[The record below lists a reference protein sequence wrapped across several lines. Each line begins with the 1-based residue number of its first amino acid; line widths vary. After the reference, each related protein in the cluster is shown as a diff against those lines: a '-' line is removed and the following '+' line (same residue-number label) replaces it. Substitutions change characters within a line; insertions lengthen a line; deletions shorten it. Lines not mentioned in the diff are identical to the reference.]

1 MFRRPPIGL
10 PRCLSGLVTGG
21 ERSVTSSEQ
30 SVKAEENATISAEG
44 RATVDGQGYVHL
56 KGPTTLR
63 RLHNTVKNFD
73 WGSTDA
79 IPAILGT
86 VPDGTP
92 CAELWLGAHPLSP
105 SHLLSEQA
113 QASVSASGYRHLG
126 SASAFDR
133 APTATAHTGPNLIEY
148 LAADPEG
155 LLGRESVEVFGP
167 RLPFLLK
174 VLSAQKALSIQVHP
188 NPEQAAAGF
197 AREEADGPDL
207 DAPHRNYKDPSAK
220 PELIYALTEFH
231 ALTGFR
237 PRRAV
242 RATFERFL
250 SLPLTPGALDFLG
263 EVLVALRSLGEAR
276 AFSRAVELILG
287 DPRASGFVDELST
300 HELPELPAGHVS
312 RAGSAV
318 DPMETLRELVGDFPG
333 DPGVLVALML
343 TRTHLEPG
351 EALAI
356 EPGVLHAYLAGT
368 GIEIMASSD
377 NVLRGGLTHKHVD
390 IPELGRV
397 ARFTAAPPRRVDP
410 DRDGVFRGPT
420 EDFALQVL
428 RCPRLK
434 RIERRGP
441 SIVLCTSGTITLT
454 SVGSSVTLTRGQ
466 SVFVAANEPA
476 ITADGHGDLFVATTG
491 LDPSLPFA

>member
-1 MFRRPPIGL
+1 M
-10 PRCLSGLVTGG
+10 
-21 ERSVTSSEQ
+21 
-30 SVKAEENATISAEG
+30 
-44 RATVDGQGYVHL
+44 
-56 KGPTTLR
+56 R

-105 SHLLSEQA
+105 SHLVSEQPHSGA
-113 QASVSASGYRHLG
+113 FASGYRHIG
-126 SASAFDR
+126 SASSTSSTDTR
-133 APTATAHTGPNLIEY
+133 TTTSAPTGPNLIEY
-148 LAADPEG
+148 LAGDPEG
-155 LLGRESVEVFGP
+155 LLGRDGVDVFGP

-174 VLSAQKALSIQVHP
+174 VLSAQKSLSIQVHP
-188 NPEQAAAGF
+188 NPEQAAIGF

-231 ALTGFR
+231 ALTDFR

-250 SLPLTPGALDFLG
+250 SLPLTPEALDFLG
-263 EVLVALRSLGEAR
+263 EVLASLRSLGEAR
-276 AFSRAVELILG
+276 ANSRTVELILG
-287 DPRASGFVDELST
+287 DPRAPRFVDELSA
-300 HELPELPAGHVS
+300 HELGELPDGHAS

-318 DPMETLRELVGDFPG
+318 DPMETLRELVSDFPG

-343 TRTHLEPG
+343 NRTHLEPG

-356 EPGVLHAYLAGT
+356 QPGVLHAYLGGT

-397 ARFTAAPPRRVDP
+397 AKFTAAAAHRVDP

-420 EDFALQVL
+420 EEFALQVL

-434 RIERRGP
+434 KIDRRGP

-466 SVFVAANEPA
+466 SVFIAANEPG

-491 LDPSLPFA
+491 LERP

>member
-1 MFRRPPIGL
+1 M
-10 PRCLSGLVTGG
+10 
-21 ERSVTSSEQ
+21 
-30 SVKAEENATISAEG
+30 
-44 RATVDGQGYVHL
+44 DGQTPVHP

-105 SHLLSEQA
+105 SRLAVQSDRP
-113 QASVSASGYRHLG
+113 SATDSGYRHLG
-126 SASAFDR
+126 SASATR
-133 APTATAHTGPNLIEY
+133 TATEATQQTGPNLIEY

-155 LLGRESVEVFGP
+155 LLGRDSVEAFGP

-174 VLSAQKALSIQVHP
+174 VLSARRALSIQVHP

-207 DAPHRNYKDPSAK
+207 DSPDRNYKDPSAK

-237 PRRAV
+237 SRRAV

-250 SLPLTPGALDFLG
+250 SLPLTSQALDFLG
-263 EVLVALRSLGEAR
+263 EVLQSLKALGEGR
-276 AFSRAVELILG
+276 AFSRTVELVLS
-287 DPRASGFVDELST
+287 DPRAPLFVDELTT
-300 HELPELPAGHVS
+300 HDLGDLPTDDVG
-312 RAGSAV
+312 RMGSAV
-318 DPMETLRELVGDFPG
+318 DPIETLRELVADFPG

-351 EALAI
+351 QALAI
-356 EPGVLHAYLAGT
+356 EPGVLHAYLSGT

-390 IPELGRV
+390 VDELGAV
-397 ARFTAAPPRRVDP
+397 AKFAAAPPRRVEP
-410 DRDGVFRGPT
+410 DRDGVFRGPG

-428 RCPRLK
+428 RCPRLTA
-434 RIERRGP
+434 IERRGAG
-441 SIVLCTSGTITLT
+441 IVLCTSGTITLT
-454 SVGSSVTLTRGQ
+454 SAGSSVTLTRGQ
-466 SVFVAANEPA
+466 SVFIAANEPTV
-476 ITADGHGDLFVATTG
+476 TADGHGDLFVATTG
-491 LDPSLPFA
+491 LDASLPFA